1 MDRILELLIN
11 YSYLILFL
19 GVVVE
24 GEMFPLA
31 AGFLVS
37 LSLMNYYGV
46 ILVGFTGAVVGDVL
60 WFAAARR
67 WGRDFLNKHGRW
79 LGLTPKR
86 LGWLE
91 RHFYHNGKKTLFVTK
106 FIYSFGHSSII
117 VAGVAKMSWREFI
130 KVEMLASLLWVL
142 VFVGLG
148 KFLGNS
154 YYLFQNTIRHLAWV
168 VLGIILI
175 WIGIQLLL
183 RKILK

>member
-11 YSYLILFL
+11 YSYIILFL
-19 GVVVE
+19 GAVIE
-24 GEMFPLA
+24 GEIFILT

-46 ILVGFTGAVVGDVL
+46 VLTSFVGAVIGDIL
-60 WFAAARR
+60 WFAIARR
-67 WGRDFLNKHGRW
+67 WGRAILDKHGRW

-91 RHFYHNGKKTLFVTK
+91 KHFYDNGKKTLFITK

-117 VAGVAKMSWREFI
+117 VAGIAKMKWQEFLR
-130 KVEMLASLLWVL
+130 VNWLANIIWVL

-148 KFLGNS
+148 KFLGAS
-154 YYLFQNTIRHLAWV
+154 YYLLQNTMKHLA
-168 VLGIILI
+168 ILI
-175 WIGIQLLL
+175 VGILAIWLGMQWLL